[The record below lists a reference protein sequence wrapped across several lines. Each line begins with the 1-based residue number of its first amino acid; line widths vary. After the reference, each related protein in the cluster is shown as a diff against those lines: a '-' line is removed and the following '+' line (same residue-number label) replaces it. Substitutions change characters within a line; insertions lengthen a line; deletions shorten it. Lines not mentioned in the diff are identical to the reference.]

1 MGEDRMS
8 GLKPRVRVWCI
19 GAEKTE
25 YYAAY
30 SEENIRQF
38 YIEMV
43 GSKQAENDFAACF
56 EEVPEQELN
65 QSFELAGEGTH
76 VKTTWLK
83 LIGLHDSFP
92 ALIRTGDSSGSES
105 NS

>member
-1 MGEDRMS
+1 MS
-8 GLKPRVRVWCI
+8 GLKPRIRVWCI

-30 SEENIRQF
+30 SEEDLRQF

-43 GSKQAENDFAACF
+43 GSKQAEDDFAACF
-56 EEVPEQELN
+56 EEVPEPELDRV
-65 QSFELAGEGTH
+65 FELAEEGTH

-83 LIGLHDSFP
+83 LIGLHESFP
-92 ALIRTGDSSGSES
+92 ALIRTGDNFSSES